1 MLSASLVDTRT
12 VRLDGL
18 KLQWRI
24 TKSEDV
30 VMIDG
35 GEAFIRM
42 SPCSTGLS
50 SLVAAENPT
59 VPEPAPKHLLSAS
72 LGLASLI
79 AMRNQKQA
87 DALSAED
94 GGCSLFEKIPKKRR
108 VFFRRQQ
115 KALRKAPESITIEI
129 EIHGTV
135 HEVHVL
141 RPVHPN
147 DNFFVAY
154 KSEMVAAVVHY
165 VRGAGF
171 KDTPSRV
178 QSDLPAGVHRRKDGF
193 VVKYEKPFGSVGYK
207 FQKTLD
213 EAVAFQAD
221 VRAEH
226 EAHDAIG
233 GDSSQD
239 GASSDGA
246 IQVAAGAGGSNVD

>member
-12 VRLDGL
+12 IRLDGM
-18 KLQWRI
+18 KPQWRI
-24 TKSEDV
+24 AKNEDV

-42 SPCSTGLS
+42 SPWNTGLS

-94 GGCSLFEKIPKKRR
+94 GGCSLFEKIPKKRCVSLSR
-108 VFFRRQQ
+108 HQQ

-147 DNFFVAY
+147 DNFFVGY
-154 KSEMVAAVVHY
+154 KSEMVAAVLHY

-193 VVKYEKPFGSVGYK
+193 VVKYEKPSGSVGYK

-221 VRAEH
+221 VQAEH
-226 EAHDAIG
+226 EAHGAIG

-239 GASSDGA
+239 GAASDGA
-246 IQVAAGAGGSNVD
+246 IQVAAGAGGSE